1 MRWRKLGL
9 VFDVSKA
16 GAPWMHSHAQVPV
29 AEPVRD
35 NLFKVYFAT
44 RTREQIPRI
53 GWVVVELAD
62 TVRVLEVGST
72 PVLEPGRLGTFDEHG
87 VYPSCIVD
95 EPGRKRMYYVGFC
108 RGSRAP
114 MFYASIGLAESLDG
128 GQTWRK
134 CSCAPIL
141 GRSEHDPC
149 LVTSPHVLW
158 HGGCYRMTY
167 VSGTR
172 WSEENGKLQSY
183 YHIKYAESDDGIQ
196 WRRDGRV
203 AIDFAGEDE
212 TNIARSWV
220 MERDGRLCMLFG
232 YVRRGS
238 SYRLGYAESDDW
250 MSWKRDD
257 AGAGL
262 DISPSGFDS
271 EMVCYPN
278 VVTHLGRTYLFYNG
292 NRFGLE
298 GFGAAIQQQ

>member
-16 GAPWMHSHAQVPV
+16 GTPWMHSHAQVPV
-29 AEPVRD
+29 ADPIRGD
-35 NLFKVYFAT
+35 LFRVYFAT

-53 GWVVVELAD
+53 GSVVVELGD
-62 TVRVLEVGST
+62 TVRTLEVGT
-72 PVLEPGRLGTFDEHG
+72 APVLEPGPLGTFDEHG

-95 EPGRKRMYYVGFC
+95 EPGLKRMYYVGFC

-128 GQTWRK
+128 GETWRK
-134 CSCAPIL
+134 CSIAPL
-141 GRSEHDPC
+141 LDRSEHDPC
-149 LVTSPHVLW
+149 LVSSPHVVRQ
-158 HGGCYRMTY
+158 GGRYRMTY

-172 WSEENGKLQSY
+172 WSEVDGRLQSH
-183 YHIKYAESDDGIQ
+183 YHIKYAESDDGVR

-203 AIDFAGEDE
+203 AIDFAGDDE

-220 MERDGRLCMLFG
+220 TEEADRLHMLFG
-232 YVRRGS
+232 YVKRGS

-250 MSWKRDD
+250 VSWRRDD
-257 AGAGL
+257 SVVGL
-262 DISPSGFDS
+262 DVSPSGFDS

-278 VVTHLGRTYLFYNG
+278 VVRHLGRTYLFYNG
-292 NRFGLE
+292 NRFGQE
-298 GFGAAIQQQ
+298 GFGAAVKQ